1 MVNLT
6 QVIIGVKNLLS
17 SFTFL
22 NFTMQTH
29 RLFEVLFSMNPLPKE
44 LTNEANRKDLME
56 YINSKI
62 GFSHHSHRQLLLNPG
77 QIADHIYFVENGMV
91 RGYYDDELKEKE
103 YTICLWDEQTIITE
117 PQSFLKRTPSQ
128 LYIEVMPGSRLLSIS
143 RQQLS
148 DIIDAF
154 PYAEIFTRCLML
166 QYVSYHT
173 KRTHD
178 LISLSAWER
187 YLDLLQ
193 RHPKIEQKI
202 SKEIIASYLGIT
214 PQSLSRL
221 IKDNGHP

>member
-1 MVNLT
+1 
-6 QVIIGVKNLLS
+6 
-17 SFTFL
+17 
-22 NFTMQTH
+22 
-29 RLFEVLFSMNPLPKE
+29 
-44 LTNEANRKDLME
+44 
-56 YINSKI
+56 
-62 GFSHHSHRQLLLNPG
+62 
-77 QIADHIYFVENGMV
+77 
-91 RGYYDDELKEKE
+91 
-103 YTICLWDEQTIITE
+103 
-117 PQSFLKRTPSQ
+117 
-128 LYIEVMPGSRLLSIS
+128 
-143 RQQLS
+143 
-148 DIIDAF
+148 
-154 PYAEIFTRCLML
+154 ML